1 MTSYIKDK
9 EFFSYFNILTESQ
22 KESLLLLI
30 KSFIKNEERISIDDY
45 NKELEAAEERIVRGK
60 YIEQDD
66 LEKQINYVN

>member
-1 MTSYIKDK
+1 MTNNTINK
-9 EFFSYFNILTESQ
+9 EFFSYFNILSESQ

-45 NKELEAAEERIVRGK
+45 NKELEAAEECIVKGK

-66 LEKQINYVN
+66 LEKEVEKW